1 MTPNLS
7 EVPSVCHKEH
17 LYGQRNLYENLL
29 HLYGQRDLYENLSI
43 KLALEALDS
52 ATHLIDTQISP
63 YQLFTSLPVTQD
75 SKFYKKQNVAIFVS
89 FPYAKKDSVL
99 VSCHWTK
106 MTSHFLI
113 QLELQSHV
121 TCPSQE
127 HMHQLQRMS
136 GYAVCLFAWGEMHL
150 KVQMT

>member
-1 MTPNLS
+1 MHYSKREVTFSGMTPNLS

-52 ATHLIDTQISP
+52 ATHIIDTQISP

-99 VSCHWTK
+99 VSCH
-106 MTSHFLI
+106 
-113 QLELQSHV
+113 
-121 TCPSQE
+121 
-127 HMHQLQRMS
+127 
-136 GYAVCLFAWGEMHL
+136 
-150 KVQMT
+150 